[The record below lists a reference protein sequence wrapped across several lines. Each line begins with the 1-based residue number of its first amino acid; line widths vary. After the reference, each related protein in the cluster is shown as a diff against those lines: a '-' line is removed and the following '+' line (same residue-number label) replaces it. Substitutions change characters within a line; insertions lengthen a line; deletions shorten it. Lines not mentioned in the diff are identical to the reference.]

1 VVWHIEA
8 LTASRVDKLPMWPFT
23 AVGRR
28 ARQIDAPKLALGQGQ
43 PDFDTP
49 QHIKDAMN
57 EALRMGYTGY
67 GGVPELVNFLVK
79 KFKEDNN
86 IDKSD
91 HNTELVC
98 ASVNDLIRII
108 HQEASNCGEK

>member
-1 VVWHIEA
+1 
-8 LTASRVDKLPMWPFT
+8 MWPFT

-28 ARQIDAPKLALGQGQ
+28 TRQIDAPKLALGQGQ

-67 GGVPELVNFLVK
+67 RGVPELTNSLVE

-86 IDKSD
+86 IDVKSD
-91 HNTELVC
+91 HNTKLVR
-98 ASVNDLIRII
+98 ASLTDLIRII
-108 HQEASNCGEK
+108 HQETLNCGEK